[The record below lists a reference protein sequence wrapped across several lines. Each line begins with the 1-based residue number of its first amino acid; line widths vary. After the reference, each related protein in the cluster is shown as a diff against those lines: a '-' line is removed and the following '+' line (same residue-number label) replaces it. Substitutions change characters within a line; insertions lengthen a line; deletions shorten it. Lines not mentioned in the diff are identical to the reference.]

1 MEDNE
6 IPISED
12 VREHVEKQGLSGIE
26 ECFRRHLEKWKDVEI
41 TIGVTGDAGAGM
53 SSLINAISG

>member
-12 VREHVEKQGLSGIE
+12 VREHVQKQGLSGIE
-26 ECFRRHLEKWKDVEI
+26 EFFRRKLEKCKDIAI
-41 TIGVTGDAGAGM
+41 TLGVTGDAGVGM

>member
-12 VREHVEKQGLSGIE
+12 VREYVEKHGLSGIE
-26 ECFRRHLEKWKDVEI
+26 EFFRRNLEKWRDVEI
-41 TIGVTGDAGAGM
+41 TIGVTGDAGVGK
-53 SSLINAISG
+53 SSLINAISR